1 MYYLCTYKLIVYS
14 NYYRRKGRS
23 SYSCLFYVLTVYDC
37 INTVSC
43 AGLHGSKRLLS
54 NRVTVIRRLLR
65 DQKTVY
71 DLKLLVIFFKKSVMF
86 FKKLVMFYQSL
97 AALCCFPVYPL
108 IIYKSALDKICLIQ
122 DVKGCICKISS
133 AYPLYSCCWEKKN
146 DSLSIPLASDIIFS
160 AITSKSENIGT
171 TPGRKMTAAI
181 HSDKKINHPLIS
193 KQ

>member
-1 MYYLCTYKLIVYS
+1 MS
-14 NYYRRKGRS
+14 R
-23 SYSCLFYVLTVYDC
+23 
-37 INTVSC
+37 
-43 AGLHGSKRLLS
+43 AGLHGSKWSIRNRLMAK
-54 NRVTVIRRLLR
+54 RRFLPN
-65 DQKTVY
+65 QKTVY
-71 DLKLLVIFFKKSVMF
+71 DLKLLVIFLKKSVMF

-97 AALCCFPVYPL
+97 ADLCCFPVYSL
-108 IIYKSALDKICLIQ
+108 IIYKTALDKIRLIQ

-160 AITSKSENIGT
+160 AITSKSENLGT

-181 HSDKKINHPLIS
+181 HSDKKINHPLRS

>member
-1 MYYLCTYKLIVYS
+1 MS
-14 NYYRRKGRS
+14 R
-23 SYSCLFYVLTVYDC
+23 
-37 INTVSC
+37 
-43 AGLHGSKRLLS
+43 AGSHGSKRS
-54 NRVTVIRRLLR
+54 IRNRLMAKRRFLPN
-65 DQKTVY
+65 QKTVY
-71 DLKLLVIFFKKSVMF
+71 DLKLLVIFLKKSVMF

-108 IIYKSALDKICLIQ
+108 IIYKTALDKICLIQ

-160 AITSKSENIGT
+160 AITSKSENLGT

-181 HSDKKINHPLIS
+181 HSDKKINHPLRS